1 MSKTKKVARL
11 QRKVDSLEK
20 QLYFAN
26 SEFCQRINRP
36 VKFQTTERPVF
47 RSSNCFEEQ
56 HLNTLIHYIYS
67 EMDKAYNMACQ
78 MGETNPDNIKFVL
91 YIDQDTYY
99 DLRKISGYYDFDHD
113 VESGKIKFRG
123 HEVVLTAMS
132 ERYVH
137 FARIK

>member
-11 QRKVDSLEK
+11 QRKVDYLEK
-20 QLYFAN
+20 QLAFAN

-47 RSSNCFEEQ
+47 RSSDSFEEQ

-78 MGETNPDNIKFVL
+78 MGETDPSEVEFIL
-91 YIDQDTYY
+91 YMDHDTYY
-99 DLRKISGYYDFDHD
+99 DLHNINNYHDFKCD

-123 HEVVLTAMS
+123 HEVVLTTMS
-132 ERYVH
+132 KRYVH